1 MRSLCVKSFQDI
13 CTILALRSK
22 VRGCGL
28 VIEVML
34 LNCFQICIEGECSPF
49 YPEGQPD
56 IDDNSI
62 DNSNRGKKDGD
73 VQNSNTFNEPLDIV
87 DGRPAWYDPIFTE
100 VFIELRKRFVS

>member
-1 MRSLCVKSFQDI
+1 MADPV
-13 CTILALRSK
+13 
-22 VRGCGL
+22 
-28 VIEVML
+28 
-34 LNCFQICIEGECSPF
+34 NCFQICIEGECSPF
-49 YPEGQPD
+49 YPEGLPD

-62 DNSNRGKKDGD
+62 DKSNRGKKDED